1 MSLLTLEDVVV
12 RIGDARLLDGVDLT
26 VDAGRITA
34 LVGANGA
41 GKTTLLDV
49 VSGTM
54 PSTSGRVELG
64 GKPIT
69 FANGRPAPGVARV
82 FQGSPMPDTLTVAEV
97 VLLVAKTQSK
107 AGEVMARF
115 GLTEHAG
122 SFVAELSTGMRRVL
136 DLALT
141 TIDRPALLLLDEP
154 GAGLAPSEVE
164 HLAELVLRWR
174 DDTGGAV
181 LVVEHDP
188 TFLRRIADDVVV
200 LDSGRV
206 VANGAPDEMLDRRG
220 TARPRMA
227 SPTDD
232 TFRSTLGRVTSGAVP
247 AAPLLRRSVSTWTLL
262 RLGLREFAGGLISVL
277 ILGVLNRVM
286 KVELGIN
293 LAIIAAI
300 LASYNLA
307 APIALAVGHRSDTK
321 PIFGKRRIP
330 YILGGTALS
339 SLALVLAPHLAGR
352 LAEGITLPVVLL
364 GVLLFV
370 LLGVGTYSS
379 GAVFLA
385 LLGDVVP
392 ERERGNAISIVYF
405 ELVLGV
411 IAGVILSGSLLDGEA
426 GGLGTLFAV
435 AAAVV
440 FALTTFGV
448 WGMEPDVSADDAIV
462 QQEHVPVLTAVRR
475 IAAMPRARQFFVFMT
490 LATVFLFL
498 QQAVLE
504 PFGGEVLGLDVRTT
518 NAFNAVQMVGV
529 LVAMVLGGRGIAD
542 RMGHKKVAGIG
553 LWVASASFGLLTFAA
568 LTESA
573 PPSWFAILGL
583 GLGMGLFSVAG
594 LALMVNMADHRH
606 AALFMGFWTLAR
618 AIADGISTAGGGAI
632 FEGAG
637 LLAGGDGGAYAAVFA
652 VEALGL
658 IVCVALLRR
667 IEVGSFQREAEGVVT
682 GAPARRELVAA
693 GALD

>member
-34 LVGANGA
+34 VVGANGA

-54 PSTSGRVELG
+54 PSTSGRVQLA
-64 GKPIT
+64 GKPIA

-97 VLLVAKTQSK
+97 VLLVARTQSK

-188 TFLRRIADDVVV
+188 TFLRKIADDVVV

-227 SPTDD
+227 SPADD

-339 SLALVLAPHLAGR
+339 SLALVLAPHLAGQ

-411 IAGVILSGSLLDGEA
+411 IAGVILSGSLLDGDA

-448 WGMEPDVSADDAIV
+448 WGMEPDVPAGGAV
-462 QQEHVPVLTAVRR
+462 EQQEHVPVLTAVRR

-490 LATVFLFL
+490 LATIFLFL

-518 NAFNAVQMVGV
+518 NAFNAVQMIGV

-658 IVCVALLRR
+658 VLCVALLRR

-682 GAPARRELVAA
+682 GGPARRELVAA